1 VSDGRIKVR
10 GGRSV
15 ELTRGGFVV
24 VVTPN
29 PAAVAALR
37 WTAWTRAQGE
47 APGIARAPR
56 RRRKHAGEKRGVAAA
71 TDSF

>member
-1 VSDGRIKVR
+1 
-10 GGRSV
+10 
-15 ELTRGGFVV
+15 VV